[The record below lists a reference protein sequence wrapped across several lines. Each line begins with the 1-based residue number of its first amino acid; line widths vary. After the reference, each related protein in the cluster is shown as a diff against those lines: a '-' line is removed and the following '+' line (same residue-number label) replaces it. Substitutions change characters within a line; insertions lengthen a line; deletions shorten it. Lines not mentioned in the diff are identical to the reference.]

1 MSTEG
6 RRAGG
11 RNRNRNRKDKKHD
24 DMAGLACSGL
34 LEEAFYAWWVGGNGA
49 CEKSHRL
56 RWFFRFHGFVRSN
69 ELAVIAAA
77 DNRAACDR
85 GVWASFFCGLLIF
98 FFLKGGRRFQFPR
111 VRSFFFFCLCSAGPL
126 VERWLA
132 GRGWLAVCSGSIEP
146 VCFFSVLWWWRLATA
161 WSDWLRGGIDGR
173 CLPRA
178 CTSDCEL
185 SGQSLSAKCPRL
197 WRTVMGSSLS

>member
-56 RWFFRFHGFVRSN
+56 RWLFRFHGFVRSN

-98 FFLKGGRRFQFPR
+98 FFLKGGD
-111 VRSFFFFCLCSAGPL
+111 
-126 VERWLA
+126 
-132 GRGWLAVCSGSIEP
+132 AV
-146 VCFFSVLWWWRLATA
+146 F
-161 WSDWLRGGIDGR
+161 
-173 CLPRA
+173 
-178 CTSDCEL
+178 
-185 SGQSLSAKCPRL
+185 
-197 WRTVMGSSLS
+197 SSLACVLSFSSVFVQLDHLWSVG